1 MTAAKPVVARSY
13 RLFKTVLARC
23 MLVLDAEYSN
33 VRALSAF
40 DRPLASLLLAE
51 VLRAHDILTHLLKN
65 GPVGCGDW
73 LSHLRRVPLF
83 ASTVFAHE
91 PVFAHQSIQYVPYAY
106 QAHA

>member
-1 MTAAKPVVARSY
+1 MTAKPVVARSY

-40 DRPLASLLLAE
+40 DHPLANLLLAE
-51 VLRAHDILTHLLKN
+51 VLRAHDILTHLLQN

-73 LSHLRRVPLF
+73 LSHLRRIPLF
-83 ASTVFAHE
+83 ASTVFAHK
-91 PVFAHQSIQYVPYAY
+91 PVFAHEPIRHEPYQTA
-106 QAHA
+106 AHA